1 MKLQVFYKGY
11 FRQNKVCFIEI
22 LTKLKSKLM
31 SNFQVFLSDPDLQIL
46 AMIDGGMVGLQ
57 KILSQKI
64 YSYIITN
71 Q

>member
-1 MKLQVFYKGY
+1 
-11 FRQNKVCFIEI
+11 
-22 LTKLKSKLM
+22 M